1 METIALNL
9 FYRLSKEAA
18 IHLFD
23 QEKCKGVRSFSV
35 IQDMSE
41 LSTENLG
48 KIICDKNLPYFYSL
62 AWQAAGYNP
71 SKIIFDW
78 PLLTAFELDFQ
89 NRKRFSRNS
98 QRCYRIQLSVLDQY
112 DKDCDKKKCSG
123 CDARTIN
130 QIHDD
135 TEAILQNYLSYINDA
150 EFAVVDGTAR
160 LINTTYLNFLIAN
173 DLATTVERDK
183 KLTNIYQNS
192 LRQEN
197 ETISGF
203 RREGIAASNVYGTV
217 MTITVCLPYCDN
229 FTPNVSE
236 IKIKEVGDKGC
247 C

>member
-1 METIALNL
+1 METASLNL

-41 LSTENLG
+41 LSTDNLG

-89 NRKRFSRNS
+89 NRKRFGRQSK
-98 QRCYRIQLSVLDQY
+98 RCYRIQLSVLDQY
-112 DKDCDKKKCSG
+112 DKDCDKLNCSG

-135 TEAILQNYLSYINDA
+135 TEAILQNYLSYIHDA
-150 EFAVVDGTAR
+150 EFAVVDGTPR
-160 LINTTYLNFLIAN
+160 LINSTYLKYLEDNNLV
-173 DLATTVERDK
+173 TTVVRDIQHTK
-183 KLTNIYQNS
+183 IYQND
-192 LRQEN
+192 LRTEN
-197 ETISGF
+197 ENIAGF
-203 RREGIAASNVYGTV
+203 RREWIAASNVYGTV
-217 MTITVCLPYCDN
+217 MTITVCLTYCDN